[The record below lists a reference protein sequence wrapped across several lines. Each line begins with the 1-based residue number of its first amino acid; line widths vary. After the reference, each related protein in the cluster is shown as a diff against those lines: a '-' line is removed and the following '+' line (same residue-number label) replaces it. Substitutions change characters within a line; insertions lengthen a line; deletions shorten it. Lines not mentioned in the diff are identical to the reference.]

1 MISMRRSLAPTLVGG
16 VLWAVVYAVV
26 WGIAW
31 LVFMRSAWYAALG
44 TREMPWTAIWS
55 VWAALNVPLGV
66 AVAAYL
72 RRDEPVQ
79 TTARPLISAV
89 LVLWAPMTIG
99 MVGWAWYESLSLAL
113 ITIDSVVN
121 LVGLVAASWA
131 ARVLVRRSHERH
143 ALAVRT

>member
-1 MISMRRSLAPTLVGG
+1 MISMPRSVAPTLVAG

-44 TREMPWTAIWS
+44 ARRMPWTAIWS

-72 RRDEPVQ
+72 RRDEPAQ
-79 TTARPLISAV
+79 PLARPLLSPV
-89 LVLWAPMTIG
+89 LALWAPMTIG

-113 ITIDSVVN
+113 ITIDSAVN

-131 ARVLVRRSHERH
+131 ARVLVHRSR
-143 ALAVRT
+143 AQSVLAGDT

>member
-1 MISMRRSLAPTLVGG
+1 MISMRRSLAPTLVAG

-89 LVLWAPMTIG
+89 LVL
-99 MVGWAWYESLSLAL
+99 
-113 ITIDSVVN
+113 
-121 LVGLVAASWA
+121 
-131 ARVLVRRSHERH
+131 
-143 ALAVRT
+143 